1 VRYEPNNPL
10 ADAQG
15 RIYASS
21 VNSVEEMA
29 NMLSASR
36 SYQSSLA
43 VLETS
48 RDLILRTLS
57 LGR

>member
-1 VRYEPNNPL
+1 ML
-10 ADAQG
+10 A
-15 RIYASS
+15 AS
-21 VNSVEEMA
+21 
-29 NMLSASR
+29 LSN
-36 SYQSSLA
+36 QSSLA

>member
-1 VRYEPNNPL
+1 
-10 ADAQG
+10 
-15 RIYASS
+15 
-21 VNSVEEMA
+21 
-29 NMLSASR
+29 MLSASR